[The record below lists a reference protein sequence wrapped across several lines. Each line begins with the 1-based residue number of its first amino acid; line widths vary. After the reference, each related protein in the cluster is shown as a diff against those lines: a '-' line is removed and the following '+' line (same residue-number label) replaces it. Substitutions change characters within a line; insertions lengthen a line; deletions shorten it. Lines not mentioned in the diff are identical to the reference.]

1 MKNKNDIIKDSTITS
16 NKTVRKKGVVLDK
29 NLKPLKTSNLKGKK
43 LTKSKTIFSTAHK
56 KFIAKQRINKT
67 IVVATQVLILLT
79 FLTAWELLTKF
90 EIISPFFFS
99 SPSKIAQT
107 IGELHKSGELWFHS
121 AITLKETL
129 IGFVIATS
137 VGFVIAFVLWYSN
150 FLRRVLEPYLVV
162 LNSLPKIALG
172 PIIII
177 WFGAGSKAII
187 FMCILIVI
195 IVTIMNI
202 LNSFTSCDKQ
212 LIALTQSLGANK
224 MQIFIKLI
232 LPSSLKDIVSTLKIN
247 VGLSWIGAIMGEY
260 LVSKAGLGY
269 LLIYGGQVFNLN
281 LVMTSTVILCV
292 LASFMYFAVAIFEK
306 LMNKLYQ

>member
-1 MKNKNDIIKDSTITS
+1 MKNKKLNNKKSTYGTNIKLNTPNIVPQKAKY
-16 NKTVRKKGVVLDK
+16 NKA
-29 NLKPLKTSNLKGKK
+29 KT
-43 LTKSKTIFSTAHK
+43 FSAEHK
-56 KFIAKQRINKT
+56 KFLLKHRTTKLL
-67 IVVATQVLILLT
+67 VLITQILLLIT
-79 FLTAWELLTKF
+79 VLIAWELLTKF
-90 EIISPFFFS
+90 EIISSFFFS
-99 SPSKIAQT
+99 SPSKILKT
-107 IGELHKSGELWFHS
+107 IGELNNTGELLYHS
-121 AITLKETL
+121 RITLSETL
-129 IGFVIATS
+129 IGFAIATS
-137 VGFVIAFVLWYSN
+137 VGFIIAFILWYSD
-150 FLRRVLEPYLVV
+150 FLRKVLEPYLVV

-212 LIALTQSLGANK
+212 LIALTRSLGASK
-224 MQIFIKLI
+224 MQIFFKLV

-281 LVMTSTVILCV
+281 LVMTSTVVLCA
-292 LASFMYFAVAIFEK
+292 LASIMYFAVALFEK
-306 LMNKLYQ
+306 IMNKLYQ

>member
-1 MKNKNDIIKDSTITS
+1 MKNKKINIFTPPKQYNILSKQ
-16 NKTVRKKGVVLDK
+16 
-29 NLKPLKTSNLKGKK
+29 KP
-43 LTKSKTIFSTAHK
+43 IFSVAHK
-56 KFIAKQRINKT
+56 KYIAKHNLTKAI
-67 IVVATQVLILLT
+67 IVATQVLLLIS
-79 FLTAWELLTKF
+79 LLLAWELLTKY

-99 SPSKIAQT
+99 SPSKIAKT
-107 IGELHKSGELWFHS
+107 IGELHRSGELWYHAS
-121 AITLKETL
+121 ITLKETL
-129 IGFVIATS
+129 IGFAIATS
-137 VGFVIAFVLWYSN
+137 VGFVVAFLLWYSD

-177 WFGAGSKAII
+177 WFGAGSKAIV
-187 FMCILIVI
+187 FMCILIVV

-202 LNSFTSCDKQ
+202 LNAFTSCDKQ
-212 LIALTQSLGANK
+212 LIALTRSLGANK
-224 MQIFIKLI
+224 MQIFVKLV
-232 LPSSLKDIVSTLKIN
+232 LPSSIKDIVSTLKIN

-292 LASFMYFAVAIFEK
+292 LASIMYFAVALFEK
-306 LMNKLYQ
+306 FIKKLYQ

>member
-1 MKNKNDIIKDSTITS
+1 MKNKKIQKFSKAHYDYLKKH
-16 NKTVRKKGVVLDK
+16 KT
-29 NLKPLKTSNLKGKK
+29 KK
-43 LTKSKTIFSTAHK
+43 LIILFAQIS
-56 KFIAKQRINKT
+56 
-67 IVVATQVLILLT
+67 ILLI
-79 FLTAWELLTKF
+79 FILAWELLTRY
-90 EIISPFFFS
+90 EIISSFFFS
-99 SPSKIAQT
+99 SPSKIIET
-107 IGELHKSGELWFHS
+107 LGELINSGELMYHS
-121 AITLKETL
+121 GITLSETL
-129 IGFVIATS
+129 IGFIIATG
-137 VGFVIAFVLWYSN
+137 VGFIIAFILWYSDY
-150 FLRRVLEPYLVV
+150 LRRITEPYLVV

-212 LIALTQSLGANK
+212 LIALARSLGASK
-224 MQIFIKLI
+224 LQIFFKLI
-232 LPSSLKDIVSTLKIN
+232 LPNSLKDIVATLKIN

-281 LVMTSTVILCV
+281 LVMTATVILCF
-292 LASFMYFAVAIFEK
+292 LASIMYFAVALFEK
-306 LMNKLYQ
+306 FMNNLYK

>member
-1 MKNKNDIIKDSTITS
+1 MKNK
-16 NKTVRKKGVVLDK
+16 RKFSKSHYDY
-29 NLKPLKTSNLKGKK
+29 LKKYRTKK
-43 LTKSKTIFSTAHK
+43 I
-56 KFIAKQRINKT
+56 
-67 IVVATQVLILLT
+67 LILLT
-79 FLTAWELLTKF
+79 QIIILVAFLLLWELLTKY
-90 EIISPFFFS
+90 EIISSFFFS
-99 SPSKIAQT
+99 SPSKIAET
-107 IGELHKSGELWFHS
+107 IGEMFRSGELIYHS
-121 AITLKETL
+121 KITLYETL
-129 IGFVIATS
+129 IGFAIATGI
-137 VGFVIAFVLWYSN
+137 GFVVAFILWYSD

-202 LNSFTSCDKQ
+202 MNSFVSCDKQ
-212 LIALTQSLGANK
+212 LIALSKSLGANK
-224 MQIFIKLI
+224 FQIFFKLI
-232 LPSSLKDIVSTLKIN
+232 LPNSLKDIVATLKIN

-292 LASFMYFAVAIFEK
+292 LACVMYFAVALFEK
-306 LMNKLYQ
+306 LMNKYYHS

>member
-1 MKNKNDIIKDSTITS
+1 MKKMMKFSKSHYDYLRKYRTKKILITITQIS
-16 NKTVRKKGVVLDK
+16 ILVLF
-29 NLKPLKTSNLKGKK
+29 LVLWEM
-43 LTKSKTIFSTAHK
+43 LTKY
-56 KFIAKQRINKT
+56 
-67 IVVATQVLILLT
+67 
-79 FLTAWELLTKF
+79 
-90 EIISPFFFS
+90 EIISSFFFS
-99 SPSKIAQT
+99 SPSKIVDT
-107 IGELHKSGELWFHS
+107 ITELFRSGELIYHS
-121 AITLKETL
+121 RITLSETL
-129 IGFVIATS
+129 IGFAIATGI
-137 VGFVIAFVLWYSN
+137 GFIIAFILWYSD

-202 LNSFTSCDKQ
+202 LNSFTNCDKQ
-212 LIALTQSLGANK
+212 LIALAKSLGANK
-224 MQIFIKLI
+224 FQIFFKLI
-232 LPSSLKDIVSTLKIN
+232 LPNSLKDIVATLKIN

-281 LVMTSTVILCV
+281 LVMTATVILCI
-292 LASFMYFAVAIFEK
+292 LASVMYFAVAIFEK
-306 LMNKLYQ
+306 LMNKFYD

>member
-1 MKNKNDIIKDSTITS
+1 MKNKNKFPSINKS
-16 NKTVRKKGVVLDK
+16 NKAKSRSNNWLYSIDK
-29 NLKPLKTSNLKGKK
+29 AKTQQNNGKK
-43 LTKSKTIFSTAHK
+43 LKKPKQTFSAAHK
-56 KFIAKQRINKT
+56 KFLAKHRANKAIIMLT
-67 IVVATQVLILLT
+67 QIVILAGLIV
-79 FLTAWELLTKF
+79 AWELLTKF
-90 EIISPFFFS
+90 EIISSFFFS
-99 SPSKIAQT
+99 SPSKIIQT
-107 IGELHKSGELWFHS
+107 IGELYRSGELIYHAS
-121 AITLKETL
+121 ITLKETL
-129 IGFVIATS
+129 IGFAIATS
-137 VGFVIAFVLWYSN
+137 IGFVVAFILWYSD

-212 LIALTQSLGANK
+212 LIALTRSLGASK
-224 MQIFIKLI
+224 MQIFLKLV

-292 LASFMYFAVAIFEK
+292 LASVMYFAVAIFEK

>member
-1 MKNKNDIIKDSTITS
+1 MKNKKLNNEKSIYGTS
-16 NKTVRKKGVVLDK
+16 VKLNTPNAVLQKNKQSKKT
-29 NLKPLKTSNLKGKK
+29 KT
-43 LTKSKTIFSTAHK
+43 FSAEHK
-56 KFIAKQRINKT
+56 KFLLKHRTTKLF
-67 IVVATQVLILLT
+67 VLITQILLLAT
-79 FLTAWELLTKF
+79 LLIAWELLTKF
-90 EIISPFFFS
+90 EIISSFFFS
-99 SPSKIAQT
+99 SPSKIAKT
-107 IGELHKSGELWFHS
+107 IGELNSTNELLYHS
-121 AITLKETL
+121 RITLSETL
-129 IGFVIATS
+129 IGFAIATG
-137 VGFVIAFVLWYSN
+137 VGFIIAFILWYSD
-150 FLRRVLEPYLVV
+150 FLRKVLEPYLVV

-212 LIALTQSLGANK
+212 LIALTRSLGASK
-224 MQIFIKLI
+224 IQIFFKLV

-281 LVMTSTVILCV
+281 LVMTSTVVLCA
-292 LASFMYFAVAIFEK
+292 LASIMYFAVALFEK

>member
-1 MKNKNDIIKDSTITS
+1 MKNKKLNNEKSIYGTS
-16 NKTVRKKGVVLDK
+16 VKLNTPNVVLQK
-29 NLKPLKTSNLKGKK
+29 NKQSKKT
-43 LTKSKTIFSTAHK
+43 KTFSAEHK
-56 KFIAKQRINKT
+56 KFLLKHRTTKLF
-67 IVVATQVLILLT
+67 VLITQILLLAT
-79 FLTAWELLTKF
+79 LLIAWELLTKF
-90 EIISPFFFS
+90 EIIGSFFFS
-99 SPSKIAQT
+99 SPSKIAKT
-107 IGELHKSGELWFHS
+107 IGELNSTGELLYHS
-121 AITLKETL
+121 RITLSETL
-129 IGFVIATS
+129 IGFAIATG
-137 VGFVIAFVLWYSN
+137 VGFIIAFILWYSD
-150 FLRRVLEPYLVV
+150 FLRKVLEPYLVV

-212 LIALTQSLGANK
+212 LIALTRSLGASK
-224 MQIFIKLI
+224 IQIFFKLV

-281 LVMTSTVILCV
+281 LVMTSTVVLCA
-292 LASFMYFAVAIFEK
+292 LASIMYFAVALFEK

>member
-1 MKNKNDIIKDSTITS
+1 MKNKSEK
-16 NKTVRKKGVVLDK
+16 LLK
-29 NLKPLKTSNLKGKK
+29 NWLPSSVANLN
-43 LTKSKTIFSTAHK
+43 TPHIAQNKSKKVKSKKQIFSDEHK
-56 KFIAKQRINKT
+56 KYLLRQCITKT
-67 IVVATQVLILLT
+67 TIIITQILILTIL
-79 FLTAWELLTKF
+79 LVAWELLTKF
-90 EIISPFFFS
+90 EILSSFFFS
-99 SPSKIAQT
+99 SPSKIAKT
-107 IGELHKSGELWFHS
+107 IGELHRSGELWHHS
-121 AITLKETL
+121 SITLKETL
-129 IGFVIATS
+129 IGFAIATG
-137 VGFVIAFVLWYSN
+137 VGFVVAFILWYSD

-177 WFGAGSKAII
+177 WFGAGSKAIV

-212 LIALTQSLGANK
+212 LIALTRSLGANK
-224 MQIFIKLI
+224 MQIFLKLV

-281 LVMTSTVILCV
+281 LVMTSTIILCV
-292 LASFMYFAVAIFEK
+292 LASVMYFAVAIFEK
-306 LMNKLYQ
+306 LMNKMYQ